1 MDIRRTFDL
10 LPQLQQKYNKPDCF
24 AHKLNGQYTP
34 ISTDTVIEKVNQVS
48 LGLRSLGIG
57 KDDKVAII
65 SMNRPEWMF
74 ADFGIAQ
81 LGATSV
87 PMYPSITVEDYKYIF
102 TDAGVKA
109 VFVSDKKLYDKVKE
123 ATEGLDIPAQNV
135 FTFDE
140 VAGARHFNELL
151 ELGKKGNPA
160 DLEPLKA
167 AVEPHDLL
175 TLIYTSGTTG
185 QPKGVML
192 SHNNILS
199 NCRNAQPFV
208 PVTENDKALSFL
220 PLCHIFERMVTHIYL
235 LNGVSIY
242 YAESMESIA
251 ENLREVKP
259 EIFTTVPRL
268 LEKVYDKIV
277 AKGHEQTGVKK
288 SLFFWA
294 LNLGLKYDNQ
304 KDGGFLYNTQLALA
318 NKLIFSKWREALG
331 GNLRCIVS
339 GGGALQPRLARVF
352 WAGGIRVMEGY
363 GLTETSPVIAVG
375 GYEPENNMIG
385 TVGPIIDNTQ
395 VKFAPDGEILTKS
408 ESVMLGYYNKPE
420 LTAKEFDADGWFH
433 TGDIGELVDGKFL
446 KITDRKKEMFKT
458 SGGKYIAPQV
468 IEGKLKESPLVEQ
481 CMVVG
486 DGQKFAS
493 ALVIPAFDDLKGWCK
508 RNGVDCNCSNE
519 ELVKNE
525 KVVKMYN
532 ELVNKYNTGFAQWEQ
547 VKRIA
552 LLPQL
557 WTVETGEMTPTMKVK
572 RKIIT
577 QNNQELIESLYQN
590 AEKPADAGSH

>member
-1 MDIRRTFDL
+1 MDIRRTFDI
-10 LPQLQQKYNKPDCF
+10 LPHLQQKYNKPDCF
-24 AHKLNGQYTP
+24 ASKTDGHYTP
-34 ISTDTVIEKVNQVS
+34 ISTDTVVEKVNQVS

-109 VFVSDKKLYDKVKE
+109 VFVADKALYDKVRE
-123 ATEGLDIPAQNV
+123 ATQGLNIPADNI
-135 FTFDE
+135 FTFDKIE
-140 VAGARHFNELL
+140 GARHFSELL
-151 ELGKKGNPA
+151 ELGKQGNSA

-167 AVEPHDLL
+167 AVQPDDLL

-192 SHNNILS
+192 THNNLLS
-199 NCRNAQPFV
+199 NCRNAQRFV
-208 PVTENDKALSFL
+208 PVTKDDKALSFL
-220 PLCHIFERMVTHIYL
+220 PLCHIFERMVTHLYL
-235 LNGVSIY
+235 INGVSIY
-242 YAESMESIA
+242 YAESMETIA
-251 ENLREVKP
+251 DNLREVKP

-277 AKGHEQTGVKK
+277 AKGHQLEGVKK
-288 SLFFWA
+288 QLFFWA

-304 KDGGFLYNTQLALA
+304 QDHGFLYNTQLSLA
-318 NKLIFSKWREALG
+318 NKLIFNKWREALG

-352 WAGGIRVMEGY
+352 WSAGIRVMEGY

-395 VKFAPDGEILTKS
+395 VKIAPDGEILTKS
-408 ESVMLGYYNKPE
+408 ESVMKGYYNKPE
-420 LTAKEFDADGWFH
+420 LTAKEFDEEGWFH
-433 TGDIGELVDGKFL
+433 TGDIGEMVDGKFL

-468 IEGKLKESPLVEQ
+468 IESKLKESPLVEQ

-486 DGQKFAS
+486 DGQKFPS
-493 ALVIPAFDDLKGWCK
+493 ALVIPSFDDLKGWCK

-525 KVVKMYN
+525 KVVKMY
-532 ELVNKYNTGFAQWEQ
+532 EDLVHKYNTGFAQWEQ
-547 VKRIA
+547 VKKIV
-552 LLPQL
+552 LLPRL
-557 WTVETGEMTPTMKVK
+557 WTVETGEMTPTLKVK
-572 RKIIT
+572 RKIISE
-577 QNNQELIESLYQN
+577 NNKDIIESLYHQN
-590 AEKPADAGSH
+590 GQH

>member
-1 MDIRRTFDL
+1 MDIRRTFDI

-24 AHKLNGQYTP
+24 AAKVNGQYTP
-34 ISTDTVIEKVNQVS
+34 ISTDSVVEQVNQVS
-48 LGLRSLGIG
+48 LGLRALGVG
-57 KDDKVAII
+57 KNDKVALI

-109 VFVSDKKLYDKVKE
+109 IFVSDKKLLDKVRE
-123 ATEGLDIPAQNV
+123 ATQDLNIPAENI
-135 FTFDE
+135 FTFDKVE
-140 VAGARHFNELL
+140 GARHFSELL
-151 ELGKKGNPA
+151 ELGKQGNPA

-167 AVEPHDLL
+167 AVQPDDLL

-192 SHNNILS
+192 THNNILS
-199 NCRNAQPFV
+199 NCRNAQRFV
-208 PVTENDKALSFL
+208 PVTKDDKALSFL

-235 LNGVSIY
+235 INGVSIY
-242 YAESMESIA
+242 YAESMETIA
-251 ENLREVKP
+251 DNLREVHP
-259 EIFTTVPRL
+259 QIFTTVPRL

-277 AKGHEQTGVKK
+277 AKGHELEGVKK
-288 SLFFWA
+288 QLFFWA

-304 KDGGFLYNTQLALA
+304 KDHGFFYNTQLALA

-331 GNLRCIVS
+331 GSLRCIVS

-352 WAGGIRVMEGY
+352 WSAGIPVMEGY

-375 GYEPENNMIG
+375 GYERENNMIG
-385 TVGPIIDNTQ
+385 TVGPVIDNTE
-395 VKFAPDGEILTKS
+395 VKIAPDGEILTRS
-408 ESVMLGYYNKPE
+408 ESVMKGYYNKPE
-420 LTAKEFDADGWFH
+420 LTAKEFDEEGWFH
-433 TGDIGELVDGKFL
+433 TGDIGEIVEGRFL

-468 IEGKLKESPLVEQ
+468 IESKLKESPLVEQ

-486 DGQKFAS
+486 DGQKFPS
-493 ALVIPAFDDLKGWCK
+493 ALVIPSFDDLKGWCK
-508 RNGVDCNCSNE
+508 RNNVDCNCSNE

-525 KVVKMYN
+525 KVVKMY
-532 ELVNKYNTGFAQWEQ
+532 EDLVHKYNSGFAQWEQ
-547 VKRIA
+547 VKKIR

-557 WTVETGEMTPTMKVK
+557 WTVESGEMTPTLKVK

-577 QNNQELIESLYQN
+577 QNNQELIESLYQH
-590 AEKPADAGSH
+590 AEKH